1 MIRTMQLVAQLAN
14 KRPCVGFRSNFEKM
28 PNPVINHIQ

>member
-14 KRPCVGFRSNFEKM
+14 KRPCDGFRSNFEKM
-28 PNPVINHIQ
+28 PNPMS